1 MTAMEEKIVIH
12 GMLAEFDSEEAILEA
27 AHKTREAGYQR
38 VEGYTPFAI
47 EGLAE
52 ALGSSRTRVA
62 AMTFFFGILGATLG
76 FGMCW
81 YANVISYRWNV
92 GGRPPD
98 SWPAFI
104 PITFELM
111 VLGASLGAVLSML
124 GLNGLPQPYHPVFN
138 APQFQLASKDRF
150 FICIEAKDPKYDTAE
165 TRKFLEGLSPISIAE
180 VPE

>member
-1 MTAMEEKIVIH
+1 MSAMPKSLVIY
-12 GMLAEFDSEEAILEA
+12 GMLAEFGTEEAVLDA
-27 AHKTREAGYQR
+27 AIKTRAEGYQR
-38 VEGYTPFAI
+38 VEGYTPVAV

-52 ALGSSRTRVA
+52 ALGSTRTRVA
-62 AMTFFFGILGATLG
+62 AMTFWCGLLGATVG

-111 VLGASLGAVLSML
+111 VLGASLGAVLGML

-150 FICIEAKDPKYDTAE
+150 FICIEAKDPKYDPTQ
-165 TRKFLEGLSPISIAE
+165 TRKFFEGLSPISIAE

>member
-1 MTAMEEKIVIH
+1 MSAMGKQPVIH
-12 GMLAEFDSEEAILEA
+12 GMLAEFDSEEAVLDA
-27 AHKTREAGYQR
+27 AHKTRAEGYQR
-38 VEGYTPFAI
+38 VEGYTPIAV

-62 AMTFFFGILGATLG
+62 AMTLAFGILGAILG
-76 FGMCW
+76 FGTCW
-81 YANVISYRWNV
+81 YANVVSYRWNV

-104 PITFELM
+104 PITFEMM
-111 VLGASLGAVLSML
+111 VLGASFGALLSML

-150 FICIEAKDPKYDTAE
+150 FICIEATDPKYDPAE